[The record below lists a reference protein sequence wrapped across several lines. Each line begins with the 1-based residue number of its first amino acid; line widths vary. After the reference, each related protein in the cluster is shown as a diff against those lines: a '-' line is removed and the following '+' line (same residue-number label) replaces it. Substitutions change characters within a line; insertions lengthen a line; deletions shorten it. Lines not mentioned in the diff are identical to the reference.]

1 MKKKSIAVA
10 LSLALGLAS
19 LQGCI
24 GTFKLTGKV
33 LNFNRGLGN
42 KFIQEI
48 VFLVM
53 NIIPVYG
60 VAILV
65 DALIF
70 NSLEFWTGSNPLAMQ
85 PGDIEVQYVNKDGKI
100 YKIEATQNRFHIVQ
114 VAGPEQGESADLVF
128 NPETNTWLAGKGNE
142 LRKVA
147 QFMDQSQQVNIFK
160 PSGEFVTVKADATPD
175 EIYAEL
181 GITR

>member
-24 GTFKLTGKV
+24 GTFQLTGKV
-33 LNFNRGLGN
+33 LNFNKGLGN
-42 KFIQEI
+42 KWIQEL

-60 VAILV
+60 VAIIV

-70 NSLEFWTGSNPLAMQ
+70 NSLEFWTGSNPIAMQ
-85 PGDIEVQYVNKDGKI
+85 PGEKEVQFVNNDGKI

-114 VAGPEQGESADLVF
+114 VEGPEKGETADLVF

-147 QFMDQSQQVNIFK
+147 QFIDQSQQVNIFK
-160 PSGEFVTVKADATPD
+160 PSGEYVTVKSNATPE
-175 EIYAEL
+175 EIYSEL
-181 GITR
+181 GIKK